1 MATDDGRQRGP
12 HQHSQAGVALLW
24 SGAIACPC
32 HWPALVL
39 GLFGG
44 TLAGALLRSHFLL
57 IVALATL
64 YFAGAI
70 AMGLWL
76 LHRGRRSCTRCRAVR
91 QGARA
96 GAKL

>member
-1 MATDDGRQRGP
+1 MATDDERQRGP
-12 HQHSQAGVALLW
+12 HQHSRVGVALLW
-24 SGAIACPC
+24 SGVIVCPC

-44 TLAGALLRSHFLL
+44 TVAGALLRSHFLL

-76 LHRGRRSCTRCRAVR
+76 LHRGKNSCTRCRDLR
-91 QGARA
+91 PRPQA
-96 GAKL
+96 GASP